1 MLLEAALRAM
11 DRRDAALVLVAKDGL
26 VIHDGKGRPRA
37 HPALAI
43 AKDSELVL
51 LRAWRQL
58 GLDVEAP
65 GRPGRPPGRTGSVV
79 S

>member
-26 VIHDGKGRPRA
+26 VICDGKGRSRA